1 MATTHPTSVES
12 ASARLAQEIQVP
24 VEHSCPSPRPATSSS
39 CSHASDR
46 AGQSL
51 RRLTIPGYSG
61 FELQEDGKVFSKKT
75 GNVLQ
80 VSKSNGCV
88 TLIADGGRRT
98 ARSAKSLLAE
108 IFPRDE
114 EDVPPQMRPI
124 PGYDGYFVSPD
135 GRIFSSRRYGR
146 AGMIFE
152 MRQHRN
158 NGYLCVTINS
168 GGIHCV
174 LRAHI
179 AVALAYVGPKPSD
192 DAVVRHLDGT
202 RDNNFYTNLKWGTT
216 QENAEDMVRHGRA
229 GRARGER
236 SWSAKLTEDGV
247 REIRRLAAEG
257 KTQTEISGITGISR
271 PQIGHIIRRRSW
283 KHVL

>member
-1 MATTHPTSVES
+1 MSAGSVS
-12 ASARLAQEIQVP
+12 ALPVP
-24 VEHSCPSPRPATSSS
+24 GTPALVERSYPSPRHAINSS

-51 RRLTIPGYSG
+51 RRVMIPGYSS
-61 FELQEDGKVFSKKT
+61 FELQEDGKVFSRRT
-75 GNVLQ
+75 GNALQ

-88 TLIADGGRRT
+88 TLTADDGRRT
-98 ARSAKSLLAE
+98 ARSTKSLLAE

-114 EDVPPQMRPI
+114 DKLLPQMRPI
-124 PGYDGYFVSPD
+124 PGFDGYFVSPD
-135 GRIFSSRRYGR
+135 GRVFSNRRYGR

-168 GGIHCV
+168 GARHCV
-174 LRAHI
+174 LRVHI
-179 AVALAYVGPKPSD
+179 AVALAYVGPKPSEE
-192 DAVVRHLDGT
+192 AVVRHLDGT
-202 RDNNFYTNLKWGTT
+202 RDNNFYTNLRWGTS

-236 SWSAKLTEDGV
+236 SWTAKLTEDGV

-257 KTQTEISGITGISR
+257 KTYVEISGITGISR
-271 PQIGHIIRRRSW
+271 PQIGHIVRRRSW